1 MMTSMKDSFKIRKP
15 KSDNKGF
22 TLVELIVVLVILAI
36 LAAILVPA
44 LLGYIDEAK
53 EKQYVL
59 DARNM
64 MQAAQAEFISL
75 YAKGEHRTDN
85 KGAINYGITD
95 GGNNDAYVQNSDF
108 AKKVLSLSEISPYTV
123 MIGAGSYEDYF
134 KTDIHKAYTVYFIGI
149 QFKQGEEFFWF
160 DGNDFT
166 YEFPF
171 KDDAGNISQNKSK
184 NNFMVNGKK
193 IRVQLYFL
201 KLKGNNTGKANWS
214 TDIHPYCR
222 NAKNS

>member
-1 MMTSMKDSFKIRKP
+1 MKKRGFD
-15 KSDNKGF
+15 DKGF

-134 KTDIHKAYTVYFIGI
+134 KTT
-149 QFKQGEEFFWF
+149 WF
-160 DGNDFT
+160 
-166 YEFPF
+166 EW
-171 KDDAGNISQNKSK
+171 SK
-184 NNFMVNGKK
+184 TSLIYCSNVNGKLVVASRK
-193 IRVQLYFL
+193 KSKPDFYTLEGDLGEIDPYEERVFERIWLDDF
-201 KLKGNNTGKANWS
+201 
-214 TDIHPYCR
+214 DI
-222 NAKNS
+222 NEFQQILDLEG